1 MLRLGADR
9 SLLRIAFVLMRRR
22 IPRQTRTGAALA
34 LSIARTRRLGEL
46 AVRVKLDR
54 LRPQPF
60 RSVSKRQQPVCLRSK
75 PVPRITDLCPP
86 HTAKKPSDLP
96 IDLAVVQVL

>member
-9 SLLRIAFVLMRRR
+9 SLLRIAFVLLRRGL
-22 IPRQTRTGAALA
+22 PRQTRTGAALVF
-34 LSIARTRRLGEL
+34 SIAAPRRLAEL
-46 AVRVKLDR
+46 AFRVMLDR